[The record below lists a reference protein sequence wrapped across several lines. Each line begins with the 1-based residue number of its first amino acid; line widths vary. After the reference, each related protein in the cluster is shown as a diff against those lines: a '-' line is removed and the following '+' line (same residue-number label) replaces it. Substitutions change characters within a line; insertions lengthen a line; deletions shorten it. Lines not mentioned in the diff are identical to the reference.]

1 MARVRIPINP
11 LQVGKVGAYS
21 MYVRKGEQIVRQ
33 RKNSSN
39 YGPEASRTTLQQD
52 RRARWGN
59 IVNVFKALKLWQP
72 RAWET
77 AVNGRT
83 DYNEFV
89 SKNINSSRIYLT
101 KDMCANGCAVMDAY
115 AVSQGSLPPIKTEWS
130 SVDNLFDT
138 KIKLSEAPG
147 PNKTVGFVSEDIIT
161 NNPDFQDGDNI
172 ALVFFA
178 QHLDERN
185 YPYLVSTYFE
195 TTLDTTST
203 AQLSDNE
210 VYELISLTDTG
221 SLSFTT
227 PQSEDYTDVG
237 FVAIHTRKNGSL
249 KVSTQKVVMCSTAI
263 TEQFN
268 TQAAR
273 DAAIASYGQDETVPL
288 DPSFSEATSVK
299 VTFRGSQIWQSDQL
313 RAVLLGQQ
321 GGDFVVSGKGL
332 SDKTIRARFMEDNS
346 TDWVEYTPLF
356 VDADGWHYILSSKG
370 VFDLFVNDF
379 AVVYIA
385 TSAIVIPSEL
395 PATLN
400 MQQRKTVSVTQPEE
414 GSMINSRTITANCI
428 NYKFKKTETFPYFY
442 FRAGRDMAYE
452 DLVVNN
458 ATVSRHDV
466 DANNLVRLSLSV
478 TDDSKAAYITY
489 KGVIV
494 AVFNY
499 E

>member
-130 SVDNLFDT
+130 SVDNFFDT
-138 KIKLSEAPG
+138 NIKLSESPLG
-147 PNKTVGFVSEDIIT
+147 KTVGFVSEDIIT
-161 NNPDFQDGDNI
+161 NNPGQFQDGDNI
-172 ALVFFA
+172 ALIFFA
-178 QHLDERN
+178 QYLDGRN
-185 YPYLVSTYFE
+185 YPYLISEYFE
-195 TTLDTTST
+195 ITLDTTSS
-203 AQLSDNE
+203 ALLSDNA
-210 VYELISLTDTG
+210 VYDQISVENTG
-221 SLSFTT
+221 SLALVP

-299 VTFRGSQIWQSDQL
+299 VTYRGSQIWQSDQL
-313 RAVLLGQQ
+313 RAVLLGQE
-321 GGDFVVSGKGL
+321 GGELVVSGKGL
-332 SDKTIRARFMEDNS
+332 SSKTIRARFMEDGSSNF
-346 TDWVEYTPLF
+346 VEYTPLF
-356 VDADGWHYILSSKG
+356 VDSEGWHYLLSSKG

-385 TSAIVIPSEL
+385 TSAIIIPPEL
-395 PATLN
+395 PANLN
-400 MQQRKTVSVTQPEE
+400 MQQRTTTTVTSE
-414 GSMINSRTITANCI
+414 GVRINNRTIIANCI
-428 NYKFKKTETFPYFY
+428 NYKFLKNNDYPYFY
-442 FRAGRDMAYE
+442 FRAGDNMPF
-452 DLVVNN
+452 DNFVVHN
-458 ATVSRHDV
+458 ATVSNHDI
-466 DANNLVRLSLSV
+466 DNNGRVRMSMLV
-478 TDDSKAAYITY
+478 TDASKAAYITY
-489 KGVIV
+489 KEIVV